1 MGPGGPACSE
11 SGRPRAARCPP
22 AVDTHPVYGRTSTP
36 SRPVLELSRL
46 AGGLMSRKQAPVLQ
60 PNPLL
65 DPTDVITKARPVP
78 STPGRGPSG
87 ARGSGLSRFSCIP
100 NPSHFHETAPSSAR
114 ASWAVEKLVSTPG
127 FGTWARNPYFLR
139 APTACTRPTAP
150 LPRPSFE
157 TFRRARAS
165 LGSPEPRIHSTV
177 SSIAPC
183 SRLPGPGE
191 PGSYR
196 ARPAMDWL
204 ARFVH
209 RLRRRARQ
217 NREGLRG
224 WSTPSIQLPHPEPIT
239 VQRLRAV
246 ALSRPLRCLRLFGQR
261 CSVRSGLRCV
271 LPCRVA
277 GDLLTS

>member
-1 MGPGGPACSE
+1 MLSQRHGPCRAPPGEGLPARE
-11 SGRPRAARCPP
+11 DPAFPVFPAFPTLPIFTKRP
-22 AVDTHPVYGRTSTP
+22 
-36 SRPVLELSRL
+36 
-46 AGGLMSRKQAPVLQ
+46 
-60 PNPLL
+60 
-65 DPTDVITKARPVP
+65 
-78 STPGRGPSG
+78 
-87 ARGSGLSRFSCIP
+87 
-100 NPSHFHETAPSSAR
+100 PSSAR